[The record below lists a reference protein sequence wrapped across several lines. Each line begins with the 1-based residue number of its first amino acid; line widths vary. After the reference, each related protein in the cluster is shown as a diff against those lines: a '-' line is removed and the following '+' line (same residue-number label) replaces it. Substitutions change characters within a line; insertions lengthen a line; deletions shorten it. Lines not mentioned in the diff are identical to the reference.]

1 MYGDTEGAVSGQ
13 SGCIAMVSFGPV
25 AQDLQE
31 SLRAGLEP
39 IFRIALC
46 LTGQVLPLAGWNAE
60 RQQYLGEA
68 LLAELHR
75 VWLPDALRV
84 LALTEADLYADDLN
98 FIFGEAEVGGPA
110 AVVSLRRLRPEF
122 YGHPPHH
129 ELFARRALVECIHEL
144 GHTFG
149 LRHCPRPGCVMQ
161 FSDRIEE
168 SDRKGPG
175 FCPVHRAALDAA
187 LRHA

>member
-60 RQQYLGEA
+60 RQQVA
-68 LLAELHR
+68 
-75 VWLPDALRV
+75 
-84 LALTEADLYADDLN
+84 
-98 FIFGEAEVGGPA
+98 
-110 AVVSLRRLRPEF
+110 S
-122 YGHPPHH
+122 
-129 ELFARRALVECIHEL
+129 ARRCWRNFT
-144 GHTFG
+144 GFG
-149 LRHCPRPGCVMQ
+149 FPTRFACWR
-161 FSDRIEE
+161 
-168 SDRKGPG
+168 
-175 FCPVHRAALDAA
+175 
-187 LRHA
+187 